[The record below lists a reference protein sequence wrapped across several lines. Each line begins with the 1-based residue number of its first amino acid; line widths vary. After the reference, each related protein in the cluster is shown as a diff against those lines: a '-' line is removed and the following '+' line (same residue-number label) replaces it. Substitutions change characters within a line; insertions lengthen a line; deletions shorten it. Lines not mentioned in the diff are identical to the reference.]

1 MGEHLD
7 FDQLAL
13 RAADVVL
20 DDLAVDGGHLF
31 ERELAGQH
39 HRVGPLGEEADR
51 LGVRDVALGRDV
63 DLDPHAPCVED
74 CGEVG
79 GDDGVDPLGAGA
91 VDDGVHV
98 GHLILVDH
106 RVDRQVGL
114 HAVLV
119 GRFDDAPQVVERE
132 VGCRGGAHVEFSHAE
147 VDRIGPGVD
156 GGHQRL
162 VGADRGHDFYFGTF
176 HRVAV
181 VVFGSGSFRFGTPRR
196 GLLLFGACLRA
207 IPGTFPALSGPLRLG
222 SLGPL
227 PGSSSAGL
235 SGRVCSNLSPVL
247 SALPSSAG
255 YFLRPIRLSANSR
268 MRCVREAST
277 ERVSSSASARS
288 NLSEICCSVSRGT
301 SSRS

>member
-119 GRFDDAPQVVERE
+119 GRLTMR
-132 VGCRGGAHVEFSHAE
+132 
-147 VDRIGPGVD
+147 
-156 GGHQRL
+156 
-162 VGADRGHDFYFGTF
+162 
-176 HRVAV
+176 
-181 VVFGSGSFRFGTPRR
+181 PR
-196 GLLLFGACLRA
+196 
-207 IPGTFPALSGPLRLG
+207 
-222 SLGPL
+222 
-227 PGSSSAGL
+227 SSSVKLAAEAERML
-235 SGRVCSNLSPVL
+235 SFPT
-247 SALPSSAG
+247 PK
-255 YFLRPIRLSANSR
+255 
-268 MRCVREAST
+268 
-277 ERVSSSASARS
+277 
-288 NLSEICCSVSRGT
+288 
-301 SSRS
+301 